1 MDFYFLSNYME
12 YDRGDSFTF
21 FFEANGIL
29 FILKSEGKLSPSP
42 KNIQEKTQLFF
53 NTKISKSDYISKTK
67 DRTKKIIYV
76 KTDRQVSSNLPC
88 EFCLF

>member
-1 MDFYFLSNYME
+1 MRENLIGSVEEGIFYKGLTLTEMDFYFLSNYME

-42 KNIQEKTQLFF
+42 KNI
-53 NTKISKSDYISKTK
+53 
-67 DRTKKIIYV
+67 
-76 KTDRQVSSNLPC
+76 
-88 EFCLF
+88 